1 MKNYAQL
8 CSSMLMSLGI
18 NEVVPTLKHDC
29 FFFFSSLTWPSKRD
43 RNPVDSD

>member
-18 NEVVPTLKHDC
+18 NEVVPTLKHDDC
-29 FFFFSSLTWPSKRD
+29 FLFPNMAKQRD